1 MLQQVTAK
9 VEPTLGPQ
17 VNSAVSLDRTCMVN
31 VTFSHRFSALD
42 NTFQNKK
49 PEESEGR
56 ERYKVH
62 SRTNLVGTCSVRAA
76 RSQHICWSGA
86 PYTLEF
92 CITWCSSVG
101 ASIDMIRKTAVIFSG
116 NSPQARLRAAYIL
129 FSRDASP
136 AQS

>member
-1 MLQQVTAK
+1 M
-9 VEPTLGPQ
+9 LGPQ

-31 VTFSHRFSALD
+31 VTFSNCFSALD
-42 NTFQNKK
+42 NIFRNKK

-76 RSQHICWSGA
+76 RSHHLCWAGA

-101 ASIDMIRKTAVIFSG
+101 ASLDQICKTADIFCG
-116 NSPQARLRAAYIL
+116 NSPTARLRAAYIL
-129 FSRDASP
+129 VSRDASP